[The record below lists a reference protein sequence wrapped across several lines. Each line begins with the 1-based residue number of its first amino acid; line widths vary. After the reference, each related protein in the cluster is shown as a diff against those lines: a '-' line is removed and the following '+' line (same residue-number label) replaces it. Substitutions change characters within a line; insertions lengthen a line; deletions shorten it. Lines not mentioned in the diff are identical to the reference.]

1 MLNPTVIDNGDTVFH
16 FDFPEES
23 DVAALTRGISRPA
36 SPDPASSSSGIAE
49 GERFVECI
57 CPETDSGKGKGVSIP
72 MPIPSSSLLRE
83 EDVFS
88 DLQPPSHLGSSPSLS
103 VFVNYPQRDG
113 HSSWGPSS
121 SSCSPSNASS
131 PPESVIGPSEGTVY
145 GKGKGKATDLPPCLP
160 PLAFSRPEFS
170 YSHIAW
176 PSSSVTDS
184 VEPSSYGSPRF
195 DSPNSP
201 SPSLS
206 FDATN
211 LPNPSQSNP
220 SHNPAHVRRRTV
232 SNSSIRST
240 SSVSTLSL
248 SKLRGKTF
256 SGTPGNLTRKLLRKS
271 GIPATDGAP
280 VEAPTRSDPLTDP
293 LSHSSCQI
301 LEDRS
306 KGGSLSYTISSIDG
320 SQSFPSTTLKGKSR
334 SNSSPFPS
342 SILDLATTVS
352 STDCFVPLSLTIP
365 TSYFEALPRELRLRV
380 LLAFLDVHE
389 EDHEKDLVQGQWT
402 VMKAS
407 SSKNKWVGRDR
418 AMRELVKLSRVSKSW
433 QMLLSDGQL
442 WRRLDLR
449 SFCNVPKT
457 LILRLTSVAGPFIT
471 SLNFAGHVF
480 LLSTTLTDVTDH
492 LCVQRTSSNGV
503 LFTQLTALS
512 FRGCTML
519 TIQSLH
525 YLLRC
530 SPALE
535 KLDVKGLHIVT
546 NATCEVLAASCPR
559 LTNLNMSRC
568 PGMDADGIYNL
579 CQAAIS
585 RKQTLL
591 MRVLRLSGLKYV
603 DDKTMAAVG
612 KACPDLEVLDLSY
625 CRQLHNS
632 ALEAFVACGEDEN
645 LGVETVVLNA
655 RQVGRDAGDNNK
667 YRRRITQLR
676 HISLSFC
683 FLLTDIACS
692 NLVHSVP
699 RLEFLELAGIG
710 DDLADEG
717 LIRLL
722 NTTPMI
728 RRLDLEDAA
737 QITDAVISA
746 ITPSVKAED
755 EASSNVRDVREAGHA
770 LEHLVISYASN
781 VTEDALLTLIRACTR
796 LKVLEAD
803 NTRIGAR
810 VFKEFIR
817 LCRTR
822 EMSDSRIVA
831 VDCRTIGEHV
841 VKEMAST
848 TRPRL
853 GWRAHDS
860 RKLKYLDGRD
870 GDLEDLKVGQDECDD
885 KRVVVKTF
893 YSWQTVDSVKTSREK
908 RRKSGSGRRAA
919 NGSGS
924 SSGDIDDIGHTT
936 RWWSPGGRRSGA
948 NSPTDVGR
956 DTCRIM

>member
-1 MLNPTVIDNGDTVFH
+1 M
-16 FDFPEES
+16 
-23 DVAALTRGISRPA
+23 
-36 SPDPASSSSGIAE
+36 
-49 GERFVECI
+49 
-57 CPETDSGKGKGVSIP
+57 P
-72 MPIPSSSLLRE
+72 MPIPSGSLLHE
-83 EDVFS
+83 VDVFS
-88 DLQPPSHLGSSPSLS
+88 DLQSSSHPGSSSSSS
-103 VFVNYPQRDG
+103 VFINSPQRDV
-113 HSSWGPSS
+113 HSIWTPSS
-121 SSCSPSNASS
+121 SGCSRSNASS
-131 PPESVIGPSEGTVY
+131 RPQSLTGPSEGTVY
-145 GKGKGKATDLPPCLP
+145 GKGKGKAADLPPCLP

-176 PSSSVTDS
+176 PTSSVTDS

-201 SPSLS
+201 SPSFS

-211 LPNPSQSNP
+211 FPNPTQSNP
-220 SHNPAHVRRRTV
+220 SHNPTHVRRRAL
-232 SNSSIRST
+232 SISSIHST

-248 SKLRGKTF
+248 SKLRNKAF
-256 SGTPGNLTRKLLRKS
+256 SGTPGNLARKLLRKP
-271 GIPATDGAP
+271 GVPATDN
-280 VEAPTRSDPLTDP
+280 
-293 LSHSSCQI
+293 
-301 LEDRS
+301 
-306 KGGSLSYTISSIDG
+306 GSLEVPFQSDHHILDEQCKDVPPAYTITSNDG
-320 SQSFPSTTLKGKSR
+320 SQSLSWPLPPPTLKGKLR
-334 SNSSPFPS
+334 SNSSPSSF
-342 SILDLATTVS
+342 SILDLATAS
-352 STDCFVPLSLTIP
+352 STDHFTPLSLIIP
-365 TSYFEALPRELRLRV
+365 SYFEALPRELRLRV

-389 EDHEKDLVQGQWT
+389 EEYEKDLMDGQWS

-407 SSKNKWVGRDR
+407 SSKNKWVGRNR
-418 AMRELVKLSRVSKSW
+418 GMRELVKLSRVSKSW

-442 WRRLDLR
+442 WRTLDLR
-449 SFCNVPKT
+449 SFYNVPKT

-480 LLSTTLTDVTDH
+480 LLSTTLTDVADH
-492 LCVQRTSSNGV
+492 LCVQLTSSNGV
-503 LFTQLTALS
+503 PFTQLTALN

-519 TIQSLH
+519 TTQSLH
-525 YLLRC
+525 YLLKV

-546 NATCEVLAASCPR
+546 NTTCEMLAASCPQ
-559 LTNLNMSRC
+559 LTVLNMSRC
-568 PGMDADGIYNL
+568 PSMDADGIYCL
-579 CQAAIS
+579 CQTAIS
-585 RKQTLL
+585 RKRTLL
-591 MRVLRLSGLKYV
+591 IRVLRLSGLKYV
-603 DDKTMAAVG
+603 DDKMMAVVG

-632 ALEAFVACGEDEN
+632 ALEAFVACGEDEI

-655 RQVGRDAGDNNK
+655 CQVGRDAGDNNK

-692 NLVHSVP
+692 NLAHSVP

-710 DDLADEG
+710 DDLGDEG

-728 RRLDLEDAA
+728 RRLDLEDTA

-746 ITPSVKAED
+746 ITPSVNAED
-755 EASSNVRDVREAGHA
+755 EAVRDEREAGHA
-770 LEHLVISYASN
+770 LEHLVISYASSI
-781 VTEDALLTLIRACTR
+781 TDDALLTLIRACTR

-803 NTRIGAR
+803 NTRIGPR

-817 LCRTR
+817 LSRRR
-822 EMSDSRIVA
+822 EVSDSRIVA
-831 VDCRTIGEHV
+831 VDCRTIGEHA
-841 VKEMAST
+841 VKEMASM

-853 GWRAHDS
+853 GWRAYDS

-893 YSWQTVDSVKTSREK
+893 YSWQTVDSVRTSREK
-908 RRKSGSGRRAA
+908 RRKSGSRRAM
-919 NGSGS
+919 NGSGCS
-924 SSGDIDDIGHTT
+924 SDDADNIGHTT

>member
-23 DVAALTRGISRPA
+23 GVAALTHGISRPA

-57 CPETDSGKGKGVSIP
+57 GPETASGKGKGVSIP
-72 MPIPSSSLLRE
+72 MPIPSGSLLHE

-88 DLQPPSHLGSSPSLS
+88 DLQPSSHTGSSPSLS
-103 VFVNYPQRDG
+103 VFVNYPQKVV

-121 SSCSPSNASS
+121 SSCSRSNASS
-131 PPESVIGPSEGTVY
+131 PPESLTGPSEGTVY
-145 GKGKGKATDLPPCLP
+145 GKGKGKAADLPPCLP

-206 FDATN
+206 FDVTN

-220 SHNPAHVRRRTV
+220 SHNPTHVRRRTV

-248 SKLRGKTF
+248 SKLRGKAF

-271 GIPATDGAP
+271 GIPATDDAP
-280 VEAPTRSDPLTDP
+280 VEAPIQSDP
-293 LSHSSCQI
+293 LSHASCQI
-301 LEDRS
+301 LEEQFKDAD
-306 KGGSLSYTISSIDG
+306 LSYTISSIDG

-334 SNSSPFPS
+334 SNSSPFPF
-342 SILDLATTVS
+342 SILDLATTAS
-352 STDCFVPLSLTIP
+352 STDHFVPLSLTIP
-365 TSYFEALPRELRLRV
+365 SHFEALPRELRLRV
-380 LLAFLDVHE
+380 LLAFLDIHE
-389 EDHEKDLVQGQWT
+389 EDHEKDLMQGQWT

-503 LFTQLTALS
+503 PFTQLTALS

-519 TIQSLH
+519 TTQSLH

-591 MRVLRLSGLKYV
+591 MRVLCLSGLKHV

-645 LGVETVVLNA
+645 LGVQTVVLNA

-692 NLVHSVP
+692 NLAHSAP

-710 DDLADEG
+710 DDLVDEG

-755 EASSNVRDVREAGHA
+755 EASSNVRDEREAGHA

-803 NTRIGAR
+803 NTRIGPR

-817 LCRTR
+817 LCRSR
-822 EMSDSRIVA
+822 EMSDSKIVA

-853 GWRAHDS
+853 GWRAYDS

-908 RRKSGSGRRAA
+908 RRKSGSSRRAA

>member
-1 MLNPTVIDNGDTVFH
+1 M
-16 FDFPEES
+16 
-23 DVAALTRGISRPA
+23 
-36 SPDPASSSSGIAE
+36 
-49 GERFVECI
+49 
-57 CPETDSGKGKGVSIP
+57 
-72 MPIPSSSLLRE
+72 
-83 EDVFS
+83 
-88 DLQPPSHLGSSPSLS
+88 
-103 VFVNYPQRDG
+103 
-113 HSSWGPSS
+113 
-121 SSCSPSNASS
+121 
-131 PPESVIGPSEGTVY
+131 
-145 GKGKGKATDLPPCLP
+145 
-160 PLAFSRPEFS
+160 
-170 YSHIAW
+170 
-176 PSSSVTDS
+176 
-184 VEPSSYGSPRF
+184 
-195 DSPNSP
+195 
-201 SPSLS
+201 
-206 FDATN
+206 
-211 LPNPSQSNP
+211 
-220 SHNPAHVRRRTV
+220 
-232 SNSSIRST
+232 
-240 SSVSTLSL
+240 
-248 SKLRGKTF
+248 
-256 SGTPGNLTRKLLRKS
+256 
-271 GIPATDGAP
+271 
-280 VEAPTRSDPLTDP
+280 
-293 LSHSSCQI
+293 
-301 LEDRS
+301 
-306 KGGSLSYTISSIDG
+306 DG

-334 SNSSPFPS
+334 SNSSPFPI
-342 SILDLATTVS
+342 SILDLATTG
-352 STDCFVPLSLTIP
+352 STTDHFVPLSLTIP
-365 TSYFEALPRELRLRV
+365 TSHFEALPRELRLRV

-389 EDHEKDLVQGQWT
+389 EDHEKDLIQGQWT

-503 LFTQLTALS
+503 PFTQLTALS

-525 YLLRC
+525 YLLGC

-546 NATCEVLAASCPR
+546 NATCEVLTASCPR

-591 MRVLRLSGLKYV
+591 LRVLRLSGLKHV

-612 KACPDLEVLDLSY
+612 NACPDLEVLDLSY

-655 RQVGRDAGDNNK
+655 RQVGRDAGDNNNK

-692 NLVHSVP
+692 NLAHSVP

-755 EASSNVRDVREAGHA
+755 EASSNDRDVREAGHA
-770 LEHLVISYASN
+770 LDHLVISYASN
-781 VTEDALLTLIRACTR
+781 VTEDALLSLIRACTR

-803 NTRIGAR
+803 NTRIGPR
-810 VFKEFIR
+810 VFREFIR
-817 LCRTR
+817 LCRGR
-822 EMSDSRIVA
+822 EMSDSKIVA

-853 GWRAHDS
+853 GWRAYDS

-908 RRKSGSGRRAA
+908 RRKSSSGRRGA

-924 SSGDIDDIGHTT
+924 SAGDVDDIGHTT

>member
-1 MLNPTVIDNGDTVFH
+1 MNPTVIDNSDAVFQ

-23 DVAALTRGISRPA
+23 DVATLTHGISHCA
-36 SPDPASSSSGIAE
+36 SPDPASSSSGITE
-49 GERFVECI
+49 VQRSVECI
-57 CPETDSGKGKGVSIP
+57 GSERENGKGKGVLIP
-72 MPIPSSSLLRE
+72 MPIPSSSLLCE
-83 EDVFS
+83 ENMFS
-88 DLQPPSHLGSSPSLS
+88 DLQSSSHPGSSSSLS
-103 VFVNYPQRDG
+103 VSVNNPQRDVHSG
-113 HSSWGPSS
+113 WSPSSPGYPHSSVSS
-121 SSCSPSNASS
+121 SSESLTGSS
-131 PPESVIGPSEGTVY
+131 EETVH

-176 PSSSVTDS
+176 PSSSITDS

-201 SPSLS
+201 SSSLS
-206 FDATN
+206 FDAAN

-220 SHNPAHVRRRTV
+220 SHNLTHARRRTV

-248 SKLRGKTF
+248 SKFRGKTF
-256 SGTPGNLTRKLLRKS
+256 GRGPGNLTRKLLRKS
-271 GIPATDGAP
+271 SDP
-280 VEAPTRSDPLTDP
+280 VEPPIQSNSLNHTSR
-293 LSHSSCQI
+293 QI
-301 LEDRS
+301 LEEQFQDA
-306 KGGSLSYTISSIDG
+306 SLSYTISSIDG
-320 SQSFPSTTLKGKSR
+320 SQSLSWPLPSTTLKGKSR
-334 SNSSPFPS
+334 SNSSPFPF
-342 SILDLATTVS
+342 SILDLATTTS
-352 STDCFVPLSLTIP
+352 STDHFAPLSLKIP
-365 TSYFEALPRELRLRV
+365 SHFEALPRELRLRV
-380 LLAFLDVHE
+380 LLAFLDLHE
-389 EDHEKDLVQGQWT
+389 EEHEKVLMDGQWT

-407 SSKNKWVGRDR
+407 SSKNKWTGRDR
-418 AMRELVKLSRVSKSW
+418 GMRELVKLSRVSKSW

-449 SFCNVPKT
+449 SFYNVPKT

-480 LLSTTLTDVTDH
+480 LLSTTLTDVADH
-492 LCVQRTSSNGV
+492 LCVQPTSSNGV
-503 LFTQLTALS
+503 PFTQLTALN

-519 TIQSLH
+519 TTESLH

-559 LTNLNMSRC
+559 LTILNVNRC
-568 PGMDADGIYNL
+568 PGMDADGIFYL

-585 RKQTLL
+585 RKQSLL
-591 MRVLRLSGLKYV
+591 MKVLRLSGLKYV
-603 DDKTMAAVG
+603 DDKMMAAVG

-645 LGVETVVLNA
+645 LGVETVFLNA

-692 NLVHSVP
+692 NLAHSVP

-710 DDLADEG
+710 DDLADDG
-717 LIRLL
+717 LVRLL

-728 RRLDLEDAA
+728 RRLDLEDAV

-755 EASSNVRDVREAGHA
+755 EASSTIRDEREVGYA

-803 NTRIGAR
+803 NTRIGPR
-810 VFKEFIR
+810 VFREFIR
-817 LCRTR
+817 LGRSR
-822 EMSDSRIVA
+822 EMSDSKIVA
-831 VDCRTIGEHV
+831 VDCRTIGEHA
-841 VKEMAST
+841 VKEMASM

-853 GWRAHDS
+853 GWRAYDS

-893 YSWQTVDSVKTSREK
+893 YSWQTVDSVKASREK
-908 RRKSGSGRRAA
+908 RRKSGSRAA
-919 NGSGS
+919 NGCGS

>member
-1 MLNPTVIDNGDTVFH
+1 
-16 FDFPEES
+16 
-23 DVAALTRGISRPA
+23 
-36 SPDPASSSSGIAE
+36 
-49 GERFVECI
+49 
-57 CPETDSGKGKGVSIP
+57 
-72 MPIPSSSLLRE
+72 MPIPSGSLLRE
-83 EDVFS
+83 EDAFS
-88 DLQPPSHLGSSPSLS
+88 DLQPSSHPGSSPSLS
-103 VFVNYPQRDG
+103 VFVNYPQRDV

-121 SSCSPSNASS
+121 SSSRSNASS
-131 PPESVIGPSEGTVY
+131 PPESLIGPDEGTVY

-211 LPNPSQSNP
+211 LPNPSQSNQ
-220 SHNPAHVRRRTV
+220 SHNPTHVRRRTL

-248 SKLRGKTF
+248 SKLRGKAF

-271 GIPATDGAP
+271 GIPATDDVP
-280 VEAPTRSDPLTDP
+280 VEAPIQSDP
-293 LSHSSCQI
+293 LSHTSCEI
-301 LEDRS
+301 LGEQFKDA
-306 KGGSLSYTISSIDG
+306 SLSYTISSIDG
-320 SQSFPSTTLKGKSR
+320 SQSFPPTTLKGKLR
-334 SNSSPFPS
+334 SNSSPFPF
-342 SILDLATTVS
+342 SILDLATT
-352 STDCFVPLSLTIP
+352 DHFVPLSLTIP
-365 TSYFEALPRELRLRV
+365 SHFEALPRELRLRV
-380 LLAFLDVHE
+380 LLAFLDVHK
-389 EDHEKDLVQGQWT
+389 EDHEKDLMQGQWT

-503 LFTQLTALS
+503 PFTQLTALS

-519 TIQSLH
+519 TTQSLH

-591 MRVLRLSGLKYV
+591 MGVLRLSGLKHV

-692 NLVHSVP
+692 NLAHSVP

-722 NTTPMI
+722 DTTPMI

-755 EASSNVRDVREAGHA
+755 EASSNVRDVREAGYA

-781 VTEDALLTLIRACTR
+781 VTEDALLTLIPACTR

-803 NTRIGAR
+803 NTRIGPR
-810 VFKEFIR
+810 VFREFIR
-817 LCRTR
+817 LCRSR
-822 EMSDSRIVA
+822 EMSDSKIVA

-853 GWRAHDS
+853 GWRAYDS

-908 RRKSGSGRRAA
+908 RRKSGSSRRAA

-924 SSGDIDDIGHTT
+924 SSGDTDDIGHTT

>member
-23 DVAALTRGISRPA
+23 GVAALTHGISRPA

-57 CPETDSGKGKGVSIP
+57 GPETDSGKGKGVSTP
-72 MPIPSSSLLRE
+72 MPIPSGSLLRE

-88 DLQPPSHLGSSPSLS
+88 DLQPSSHTGSSPSLS
-103 VFVNYPQRDG
+103 VFVNYPQKVV

-121 SSCSPSNASS
+121 SSCSRSNASS
-131 PPESVIGPSEGTVY
+131 PPESLTGPSEGTVY
-145 GKGKGKATDLPPCLP
+145 GKGKGKGKAADLPPCLP

-211 LPNPSQSNP
+211 LPNPSQSNL
-220 SHNPAHVRRRTV
+220 SHNPTHVRRRTV

-248 SKLRGKTF
+248 SKLRGKAF

-271 GIPATDGAP
+271 GIPATDDAP
-280 VEAPTRSDPLTDP
+280 VEAPIQSDP
-293 LSHSSCQI
+293 LSHASCQI
-301 LEDRS
+301 LEEQFKDAD
-306 KGGSLSYTISSIDG
+306 LSYTISSIDG

-334 SNSSPFPS
+334 SNSSPFPF
-342 SILDLATTVS
+342 SILDLATTAS
-352 STDCFVPLSLTIP
+352 STDHFVPLSLTIP
-365 TSYFEALPRELRLRV
+365 SHFGALPRELRLRV

-389 EDHEKDLVQGQWT
+389 EDHEKDLMQGQWT

-492 LCVQRTSSNGV
+492 LCVQRPSSNGV
-503 LFTQLTALS
+503 PFTQLTALS

-519 TIQSLH
+519 TTQSLH

-559 LTNLNMSRC
+559 LTDLNMSRC

-591 MRVLRLSGLKYV
+591 MRVLRLSGLKHV

-632 ALEAFVACGEDEN
+632 ALEAFVACGEEEN

-692 NLVHSVP
+692 NLAHSAP

-755 EASSNVRDVREAGHA
+755 EASSNVRDEREAGHA

-803 NTRIGAR
+803 NTRIGPR
-810 VFKEFIR
+810 VFREFIR
-817 LCRTR
+817 LCRSR
-822 EMSDSRIVA
+822 EMSDSKIVA

-853 GWRAHDS
+853 GWRAYDS

-908 RRKSGSGRRAA
+908 RRKSGSSRRAA

-924 SSGDIDDIGHTT
+924 NSGDIDDIGHTT

>member
-1 MLNPTVIDNGDTVFH
+1 MNPTVIDNSDVVFQ

-23 DVAALTRGISRPA
+23 DVAAPTRGISRRA
-36 SPDPASSSSGIAE
+36 SPDPSSSSGITE
-49 GERFVECI
+49 VERFVECI
-57 CPETDSGKGKGVSIP
+57 RPERDSGKGKGVSIP

-83 EDVFS
+83 EDVFG
-88 DLQPPSHLGSSPSLS
+88 DLQSSSPPGSSSSLS
-103 VFVNYPQRDG
+103 VFINNPQRDV
-113 HSSWGPSS
+113 HSGWGPSS
-121 SSCSPSNASS
+121 GGPRSNASNS
-131 PPESVIGPSEGTVY
+131 SGSLTGSSEETVHGK

-201 SPSLS
+201 SSSLS
-206 FDATN
+206 FSTAN

-220 SHNPAHVRRRTV
+220 SHNPTHARRRTV
-232 SNSSIRST
+232 SNSSIRSI

-248 SKLRGKTF
+248 SKLRGKAF
-256 SGTPGNLTRKLLRKS
+256 GGTPGNLTRKLLRKS
-271 GIPATDGAP
+271 SVPTTDDVPVEPPIQSNSLNDASRQVLEDHFKGAP
-280 VEAPTRSDPLTDP
+280 
-293 LSHSSCQI
+293 
-301 LEDRS
+301 
-306 KGGSLSYTISSIDG
+306 LSYTISSIDG
-320 SQSFPSTTLKGKSR
+320 SQSLSWPLSSTISKGKSR
-334 SNSSPFPS
+334 SNSSPFPF
-342 SILDLATTVS
+342 SILDLATT
-352 STDCFVPLSLTIP
+352 TDHFVPLSLTIP
-365 TSYFEALPRELRLRV
+365 SHFEALPRELRLRV

-389 EDHEKDLVQGQWT
+389 EEHEKDLMDGQWT
-402 VMKAS
+402 IMKAS

-418 AMRELVKLSRVSKSW
+418 GLRELVKLSRVSKSW

-480 LLSTTLTDVTDH
+480 LLSTTLTDVANH
-492 LCVQRTSSNGV
+492 LCVQPTSSNGV
-503 LFTQLTALS
+503 PFTQLTALN

-519 TIQSLH
+519 TTQSLH

-530 SPALE
+530 SPALQ

-546 NATCEVLAASCPR
+546 NATCEILAASCPR
-559 LTNLNMSRC
+559 LTILNMSRC
-568 PGMDADGIYNL
+568 PGMDADGIYYL

-585 RKQTLL
+585 RRRTLSL
-591 MRVLRLSGLKYV
+591 RVLRLSGLKYV
-603 DDKTMAAVG
+603 DEKMMAAVG

-632 ALEAFVACGEDEN
+632 ALEAFVACGENEN

-676 HISLSFC
+676 HISLSYC

-692 NLVHSVP
+692 NLAHSVP

-710 DDLADEG
+710 DDLADDG

-746 ITPSVKAED
+746 ITPSVKADD
-755 EASSNVRDVREAGHA
+755 EASSNIRDEREAGYA
-770 LEHLVISYASN
+770 LEHLVISYANN

-796 LKVLEAD
+796 LKILEAD
-803 NTRIGAR
+803 NTRIGPR
-810 VFKEFIR
+810 VFREFIR
-817 LCRTR
+817 LCRSR
-822 EMSDSRIVA
+822 EMSDSKIVA
-831 VDCRTIGEHV
+831 VDCRTIGEHA
-841 VKEMAST
+841 VKEMASM

-853 GWRAHDS
+853 GWRAYDS
-860 RKLKYLDGRD
+860 RKLKYVDGRD

-908 RRKSGSGRRAA
+908 RRKSGSRRAA

>member
-23 DVAALTRGISRPA
+23 DVAALTHGISRPA

-57 CPETDSGKGKGVSIP
+57 GPETDSGKGKGVSIP
-72 MPIPSSSLLRE
+72 MPIPSGSLLRE

-88 DLQPPSHLGSSPSLS
+88 DLQPSSHPGSSPSLS
-103 VFVNYPQRDG
+103 VFVNYPQRDV

-121 SSCSPSNASS
+121 SSSRSNASS
-131 PPESVIGPSEGTVY
+131 PPESLIGPSEGTVY

-211 LPNPSQSNP
+211 LPNPSQSNQ
-220 SHNPAHVRRRTV
+220 SHNPTHVRRRTL

-248 SKLRGKTF
+248 SKLRGKAF

-271 GIPATDGAP
+271 GIPATDDVP
-280 VEAPTRSDPLTDP
+280 VEAPIQSDP
-293 LSHSSCQI
+293 LSHASCEI
-301 LEDRS
+301 LEEQFKDA
-306 KGGSLSYTISSIDG
+306 SLSYTISSIDG
-320 SQSFPSTTLKGKSR
+320 SQSFPPTTLKGKSR
-334 SNSSPFPS
+334 SNSSPFPF
-342 SILDLATTVS
+342 SILDLATT
-352 STDCFVPLSLTIP
+352 DHFIPLSLTIP
-365 TSYFEALPRELRLRV
+365 SHFEALPKELRLRV
-380 LLAFLDVHE
+380 LLAFLDVHK
-389 EDHEKDLVQGQWT
+389 EDHEKDLMQGQWT

-503 LFTQLTALS
+503 PFTQLTALS

-519 TIQSLH
+519 TTQSLH

-591 MRVLRLSGLKYV
+591 MRVLRLSGLKHV
-603 DDKTMAAVG
+603 DDKTMAVVG

-655 RQVGRDAGDNNK
+655 RQVGRDAGDNNR

-692 NLVHSVP
+692 NLAHSVP

-722 NTTPMI
+722 DTTPMI

-781 VTEDALLTLIRACTR
+781 VTEDTLLTLIRACTR

-803 NTRIGAR
+803 NTRIGPR
-810 VFKEFIR
+810 VFREFIR
-817 LCRTR
+817 LCRSR
-822 EMSDSRIVA
+822 EMSDSKIVA

-853 GWRAHDS
+853 GWRAYDS

-893 YSWQTVDSVKTSREK
+893 YSWQTVDSVRTSREK
-908 RRKSGSGRRAA
+908 RRKSGSSRRAA